1 MSAGISGLIA
11 NTVELL
17 VNAVSVFKVNG
28 DGAIGVND
36 SYGEVGQVLKS
47 GGDAA
52 SAEFGSAINSS
63 AVVTAS
69 GTAIDFTGIP
79 SWAKRVT
86 VTAVGLSGSGT
97 SRIILQLGTSGGVET
112 TGYIGTFFVAPSA
125 SAFPP
130 NGAPF
135 GGTEASTVVSSSFI
149 LTKHSGNTWSI
160 SGVVGATNAPVLLI
174 VGGSKGLSS
183 DLGRVR
189 VTTVGGTDTFDGG
202 TVNVMWE

>member
-1 MSAGISGLIA
+1 MTTGIRSSADGSKSYIQVGGTDRVTIGSQGIEAG
-11 NTVELL
+11 
-17 VNAVSVFKVNG
+17 
-28 DGAIGVND
+28 
-36 SYGEVGQVLKS
+36 SYG
-47 GGDAA
+47 A
-52 SAEFGSAINSS
+52 GSIAPTDL
-63 AVVTAS
+63 AQKLTQGVAVTAS

-79 SWAKRVT
+79 SWTKRVT

-112 TGYIGTFFVAPSA
+112 TGYVGTLFVAPSE

-135 GGTEASTVVSSSFI
+135 GGTEASTVASSSFI

-160 SGVVGATNAPVLLI
+160 SGVVGATNTPVLLI

-183 DLGRVR
+183 DLDRVR

-202 TVNVMWE
+202 KVNVMWE